1 MSDDKVS
8 FELAS
13 PEALLVSA
21 VVDMVVVPGA
31 EGDFGVLPGHAPFIS
46 TVRAGVID
54 VYDGDKIDQR
64 IFVADGF
71 AEVNERGCI
80 VLSSEAY
87 PVDTLDRGEVEERL
101 KAARDD
107 LADADSDD
115 ERDKAEAEIAVC
127 EAMLVAIA

>member
-1 MSDDKVS
+1 MSDGKVS
-8 FELAS
+8 FELAT
-13 PEALLVSA
+13 PEALVASVA
-21 VVDMVVVPGA
+21 VDMVVVPGA

-54 VYDGDKIDQR
+54 VYEGDKIDQR

-87 PVDTLDRGEVEERL
+87 PVDALDRGEVEERL
-101 KAARDD
+101 KAAQDE

>member
-1 MSDDKVS
+1 MSIDKVA

-13 PEALLVSA
+13 PEALLTSVS
-21 VVDMVVVPGA
+21 VDMVIVPGA

-54 VYDGDKIDQR
+54 VYEGDKIDQR

-71 AEVNERGCI
+71 AEVNERGCT

-101 KAARDD
+101 KAAQDE
-107 LADADSDD
+107 LTDADSDD

>member
-21 VVDMVVVPGA
+21 AVDMVVVPGA

-71 AEVNERGCI
+71 AEANERGCI

-87 PVDTLDRGEVEERL
+87 PIDELDRGEVEERL
-101 KAARDD
+101 KAAQDE
-107 LADADSDD
+107 LTDADNDD
-115 ERDKAEAEIAVC
+115 ERVKAEAEIAVC

>member
-8 FELAS
+8 FELAT
-13 PEALLVSA
+13 PEALVASVA
-21 VVDMVVVPGA
+21 VDMVVVPGA

-64 IFVADGF
+64 IFVANGF
-71 AEVNERGCI
+71 AEVNERGCT

-87 PVDTLDRGEVEERL
+87 PVDALDRGEVEERL
-101 KAARDD
+101 KAAQDE

-115 ERDKAEAEIAVC
+115 ERDKAVAEIAIC
-127 EAMLVAIA
+127 EAMLVAIG

>member
-8 FELAS
+8 FELAT
-13 PEALLVSA
+13 PEALVASVA
-21 VVDMVVVPGA
+21 VDMVVVPGA

-71 AEVNERGCI
+71 AEVNERGCT

-87 PVDTLDRGEVEERL
+87 PVDALDRGEVEERL
-101 KAARDD
+101 KAAQDE

>member
-8 FELAS
+8 FELAT
-13 PEALLVSA
+13 PEALVASVA
-21 VVDMVVVPGA
+21 VDMVVVPGA

-54 VYDGDKIDQR
+54 VYEGDKIDQR

-87 PVDTLDRGEVEERL
+87 PVDALDRGEVEERL
-101 KAARDD
+101 KAAQDD